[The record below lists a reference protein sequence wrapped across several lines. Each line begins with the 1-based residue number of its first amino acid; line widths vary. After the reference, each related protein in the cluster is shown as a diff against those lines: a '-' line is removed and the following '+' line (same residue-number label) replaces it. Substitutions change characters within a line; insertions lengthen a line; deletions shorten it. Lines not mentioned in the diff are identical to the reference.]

1 MPSAASFFLYIQN
14 SMSLLSIDL
23 GGTKLAVGVFDKNG
37 KLLFSKEHPLAGRKG
52 KQVGEFIVQHI
63 HEIIHSDHAPVEAIG
78 VSVPGISNSKNGTVW
93 APNIPGWE
101 KYELPAEIKAVA
113 GKIPVSVESDRSC
126 YILGE
131 MWQGNA
137 RGTENAIVLAV
148 GTGIGAGIVV
158 DGNVLHGAGD
168 IVGAVGWMALEH
180 PFKDEYVQCGCF
192 EHNASGNGLTK
203 IAKQYISET
212 PGYSGVLS
220 HKAQN
225 DLTSHDVFS
234 AYDVNDPIAVR
245 VINNAI
251 LYWGMAIAN
260 LISIF
265 NPEKIL
271 LGGGV
276 FGPAVKLIPA
286 IRDEAARWAQPI
298 SAKQVSIEPC
308 LLGPSA
314 GLFGA
319 GYLALQ
325 LLQRYN

>member
-1 MPSAASFFLYIQN
+1 
-14 SMSLLSIDL
+14 MSLLAIDL
-23 GGTKLAVGVFDKNG
+23 GGTKLAVGAFDENG
-37 KLLFSKEHPLAGRKG
+37 KLLFSKENALAGRKG
-52 KQVGEFIVQHI
+52 EEVGKLISEN
-63 HEIIHSDHAPVEAIG
+63 IISIFTSEYAPVEAIG

-101 KYELPAEIKAVA
+101 NYPLLEEIRKIS
-113 GKIPVSVESDRSC
+113 GDIPVSVESDRSC

-137 RGTENAIVLAV
+137 KGSENAIFLSV

-168 IVGAVGWMALEH
+168 IVGAVGWMALHH
-180 PFKDEYVQCGCF
+180 PYREEYVQCGCF
-192 EHNASGNGLTK
+192 EYNASGKG
-203 IAKQYISET
+203 IANIARQFITADERYAGSLKRID
-212 PGYSGVLS
+212 
-220 HKAQN
+220 A
-225 DLTSHDVFS
+225 DDITSHDVFN
-234 AYDVNDPIAVR
+234 AFNDNDPVSIR
-245 VINNAI
+245 VINNAV

-276 FGPAVKLIPA
+276 FGPAIKFIPA
-286 IRDEAARWAQPI
+286 IREEAMKWAQPI
-298 SAKQVSIEPC
+298 SAQKVSIEPS
-308 LLGPSA
+308 LLGSA
-314 GLFGA
+314 AGIYGA

-325 LLQRYN
+325 SVQKK

>member
-1 MPSAASFFLYIQN
+1 
-14 SMSLLSIDL
+14 MSLLSIDL
-23 GGTKLAVGVFDKNG
+23 GGTKLAVGIFEKNG

-52 KQVGEFIVQHI
+52 KQVGDFIIQNI
-63 HEIIHSDHAPVEAIG
+63 NSAIYSDHAPIEAIG

-93 APNIPGWE
+93 APNIPGWDN
-101 KYELPAEIKAVA
+101 YPLLSEIQSIT
-113 GKIPVSVESDRSC
+113 GDIPVSVESDRSC

-158 DGNVLHGAGD
+158 DGHVLHGAGD
-168 IVGAVGWMALEH
+168 IVGAVGWMALHH
-180 PFKDEYVQCGCF
+180 PYKDEYIQCGCF
-192 EHNASGNGLTK
+192 EHNASGNGLAK
-203 IAKQYISET
+203 IAKQYLAESDA
-212 PGYSGVLS
+212 YSGILRS
-220 HKAQN
+220 KMG
-225 DLTSHDVFS
+225 DEITSHDVFA
-234 AYDVNDPIAVR
+234 AYEEKDPIAVS

-251 LYWGMAIAN
+251 KYWGMAVAN

-276 FGPAVKLIPA
+276 FGPAVKFIPA
-286 IRDEAARWAQPI
+286 IREEAVKWAQPI
-298 SAKQVSIEPC
+298 SAKQVSVEPS
-308 LLGPSA
+308 LLGPAA
-314 GLFGA
+314 GLYGA

-325 LLQRYN
+325 LTQRNK